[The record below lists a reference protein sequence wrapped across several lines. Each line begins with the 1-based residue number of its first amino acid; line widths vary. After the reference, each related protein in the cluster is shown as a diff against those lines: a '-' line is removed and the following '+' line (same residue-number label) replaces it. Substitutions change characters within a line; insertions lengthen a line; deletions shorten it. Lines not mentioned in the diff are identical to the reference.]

1 MYTYYQQKL
10 LQLHYQADNVTW
22 RQDIIY
28 VTGMAIK
35 SNRKSNKS
43 LQLVSLGSVSGI
55 QPWSI
60 LDEVV
65 RDAMLGSDLKA
76 GGAILT
82 SAPSNRRWLCCLLL
96 GTRFKTFQ
104 GEIFQ
109 AWNMELGMKVLTLAY
124 SLEALQSKVLQIR
137 WFEISLS
144 PSTMNQ
150 NKPQMSSSEKD
161 IYLVNLWLRRYEFP

>member
-1 MYTYYQQKL
+1 MPSYNFFTNKTDAMVRKRILLPSKWQGLPTVLLQPMMYTYYQQKL

-43 LQLVSLGSVSGI
+43 LLLVSLGSISSI

-65 RDAMLGSDLKA
+65 RDAVLGSDLKA
-76 GGAILT
+76 GGTILT
-82 SAPSNRRWLCCLLL
+82 SAPSNRGCLCCLLL
-96 GTRFKTFQ
+96 GTRLKTFQ
-104 GEIFQ
+104 GEIFP

-124 SLEALQSKVLQIR
+124 SLEAL
-137 WFEISLS
+137 
-144 PSTMNQ
+144 
-150 NKPQMSSSEKD
+150 
-161 IYLVNLWLRRYEFP
+161 